1 MGDGDAPPVW
11 RSLLYAL
18 LVCLGSLVSMA
29 FSPAGHAASSS
40 AGWAVLVVL
49 VAMPVV
55 LGACVLLF
63 WRRTHPFALAV
74 GAALVPL
81 VLPIGNTLA
90 FVALA
95 ALVGRRR
102 GPAVWWTAGLTTLTS
117 SIVVIRDALASP
129 NSASLTRTI
138 FAPADTPPEVTTPV
152 SAAAVALLAALGI
165 GVSLGSG
172 LLVRTM
178 RLSHAASHRAQAEHR
193 ISSRLGDEVARS
205 AERERIAREVHDVM
219 GHRLSIIALHA
230 GVLEGA
236 AKASDT
242 GDPRVQQSA
251 HLVRES
257 AASAVEDLHSLLDL
271 LREPLGTEPPPLPLS
286 RLPQVVEEAVR
297 AGQVVASSIFVED
310 ADHADP
316 TLSRAV
322 HRIIQEILTNARKHA
337 PGQMVTLSVTGSPSG
352 GISIDATNPM
362 PPTAGTAVQGPLR
375 GLVGLSER
383 VELLGGTLLHGVDGD
398 GTVFHVH
405 VDLPWR
411 GP

>member
-1 MGDGDAPPVW
+1 MGDGEAPPVW
-11 RSLLYAL
+11 RSLLYAG
-18 LVCLGSLVSMA
+18 LVCLGSLVSLV
-29 FSPAGHAASSS
+29 FSPTGHAATNPE
-40 AGWAVLVVL
+40 GWAALVFL
-49 VAMPVV
+49 ATLPVV
-55 LGACVLLF
+55 LGAGVLLF
-63 WRRTHPFALAV
+63 WRHTFPFALAI
-74 GAALVPL
+74 GSALVPL
-81 VLPIGNTLA
+81 LLPIGNTLP

-102 GPAVWWTAGLTTLTS
+102 GPAVWWTVGLTTLTS
-117 SIVVIRDALASP
+117 SVVVIRDALATP
-129 NSASLTRTI
+129 DAASLVRTVL
-138 FAPADTPPEVTTPV
+138 APTDAPPGVTTPV
-152 SAAAVALLAALGI
+152 SSTTVVLFAALGV

-172 LLVRTM
+172 MLVRTM
-178 RLSHAASHRAQAEHR
+178 RLSRAAAHRVQAEQR

-236 AKASDT
+236 AKASKA

-271 LREPLGTEPPPLPLS
+271 LREPLGAEPPPLPLS
-286 RLPQVVEEAVR
+286 QLPHVVEESVR

-310 ADHADP
+310 ADRADP
-316 TLSRAV
+316 ALSRAV
-322 HRIIQEILTNARKHA
+322 HRTVQEILTNARKHA
-337 PGQMVTLSVTGSPSG
+337 PGQMVTLSVTGSPTG

-362 PPTAGTAVQGPLR
+362 TSVAGTAPQGPLR
-375 GLVGLSER
+375 GLIGLSER
-383 VELLGGTLLHGVDGD
+383 VELLGGTLLHGVDRD

-411 GP
+411 GL